1 MQTFIAL
8 IELKAQ
14 VAGYASVFDIAGIV
28 IIVGAFAAFLIK
40 VPKEQLTQEHHVV
53 AEG

>member
-1 MQTFIAL
+1 MCVENNMVEKL
-8 IELKAQ
+8 Q
-14 VAGYASVFDIAGIV
+14 VGIAGIV